1 MDDTVLGTMLASEA
15 LEAEYN
21 AKSNV
26 SGIQGG
32 SRVEESQGRQEMVE
46 VKDKGKGEEEVEL
59 DLWDMPNPKRRLH
72 STQDTTEDGGEED
85 SSQWGKTKW
94 YGLDD

>member
-46 VKDKGKGEEEVEL
+46 VKDKVRVKRKLSWTSGTCQTQKGGCTQLKTRQKTEVRKTVV
-59 DLWDMPNPKRRLH
+59 N
-72 STQDTTEDGGEED
+72 GEKQ
-85 SSQWGKTKW
+85 SGMV
-94 YGLDD
+94 